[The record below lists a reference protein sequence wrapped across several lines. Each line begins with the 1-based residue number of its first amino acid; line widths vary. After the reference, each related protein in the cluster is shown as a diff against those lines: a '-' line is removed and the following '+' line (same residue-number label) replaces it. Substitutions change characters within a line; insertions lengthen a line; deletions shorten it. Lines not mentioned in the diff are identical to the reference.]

1 MFERI
6 TPEQAG
12 ISSRQVLKF
21 LSRCYRNGLTM
32 HSVLMMKGDKLFA
45 EYYWAPFHK
54 DFNHRMYSQTK
65 SYVAVA
71 IGLLEEEG
79 KLDLDTPI
87 ATFFPE
93 KIERELP
100 RYLAEQTVREML
112 TMTTCGSTAGWFRL
126 RREEPSNPVY
136 KDRTKLY
143 FATSNAN
150 RPAGTVW
157 EYDSPGSQV
166 LSNLVEKLSGMSLF
180 DYLNEKI
187 FKHLGT
193 FNNATILKTSN
204 GDSWGDSALIC
215 TSRDMMSFGRF
226 VMNYGTWEGKRLM
239 NEAYLRAATA
249 KQVSNNVGGFELY
262 NSHGYGYQIWKTE
275 QDGFSF
281 NGMGGQ
287 FTICLPAKDFI
298 FVCTGDNQG
307 YEKYQQALFSAVFE
321 EIVDYLDKPLP
332 EDVGAY
338 AELKAQTANLKLRAV
353 NGDLAS
359 PTMERI
365 NGKKY
370 VCYETPNSQKFKW
383 FSFHFYEDK
392 PCEFRY
398 ENKQGEK
405 TIYFGM
411 GENAFGKFP
420 QFGYSNDYGTE
431 RTTGGFM
438 YDCAASAAWVD
449 PSRLLMRVQIIDRYF
464 GNMFA
469 HFAFKG
475 DEVGIWMNASAEDFL
490 GEYKGRIT
498 AKMATEE

>member
-1 MFERI
+1 MFEKI

-12 ISSRQVLKF
+12 ISSRQVSRF
-21 LSRCYRNGLTM
+21 LSRCERNGLTM

-45 EYYWAPFHK
+45 EYYWSPFDK
-54 DFNHRMYSQTK
+54 DFNHRMYSETK
-65 SYVAVA
+65 SYVGVA

-79 KLDLDTPI
+79 KLDLDEKI

-100 RYLAEQTVREML
+100 KYLAEQTVREML
-112 TMTTCGSTAGWFRL
+112 TMTTCGSILGWFRL
-126 RREEPSNPVY
+126 RREDPNKELY

-143 FATSNAN
+143 FATSDSN

-166 LSNLVEKLSGMSLF
+166 LSNLVEKLSGMPLF

-193 FNNATILKTSN
+193 FKNATILKTSN

-215 TSRDMMSFGRF
+215 TSRDMMSFARF
-226 VMNYGTWEGKRLM
+226 VMNYGTWNGKRLM
-239 NEAYLRAATA
+239 NEAYLRAATT
-249 KQVSNNVGGFELY
+249 KQVSNNAYGFETY
-262 NSHGYGYQIWKTE
+262 RACGYGYQIWCVPG
-275 QDGFSF
+275 GFSF

-287 FTICLPAKDFI
+287 YTICIPEKDFI

-307 YEKYQQALFSAVFE
+307 YDNFQQVLFGAVFE
-321 EIVDYLDKPLP
+321 EIIDYLGAPLA
-332 EDVGAY
+332 EDDA
-338 AELKAQTANLKLRAV
+338 ANDMLAKQTEHLKLCSM
-353 NGDLAS
+353 NGDLSS
-359 PTMERI
+359 PLMSVI
-365 NGKKY
+365 NGKRY
-370 VCYETPNSQKFKW
+370 VCSEKVNVPKFKW
-383 FSFHFYEDK
+383 FSFHFFEDK

-398 ENKQGEK
+398 ENAQGEK

-420 QFGYSNDYGTE
+420 QFGYSNDYGTQ
-431 RTTGGFM
+431 RTTDGFM
-438 YDCAASAAWVD
+438 YDCAASAAWKD
-449 PSRLLMRVQIIDRYF
+449 PNRLLMRVQIIDRYF

-475 DEVGIWMNASAEDFL
+475 DEVAVLFSSHAEDFL

-498 AKMATEE
+498 AKQAE

>member
-1 MFERI
+1 MFEKI

-12 ISSRQVLKF
+12 ISSKQISKF

-32 HSVLMMKGDKLFA
+32 HSVLMMKGEKLFA

-65 SYVAVA
+65 SYVSVA

-100 RYLAEQTVREML
+100 RYLAAQTVREML
-112 TMTTCGSTAGWFRL
+112 TMTTCGATAGWFTVRD
-126 RREEPSNPVY
+126 P
-136 KDRTKLY
+136 DRTHLY
-143 FATSNAN
+143 FATSNSHH
-150 RPAGTVW
+150 PAGTFW
-157 EYDSPGSQV
+157 QYDSPGSQV
-166 LSNLVEKLSGMSLF
+166 LSNLVEKLSGMTLF

-193 FNNATILKTSN
+193 FQNATILKTPN

-226 VMNYGTWEGKRLM
+226 VMNYGTWNGKRLM

-249 KQVSNNVGGFELY
+249 KQVSNNVAGFELY
-262 NSHGYGYQIWKTE
+262 NSHGYGYQIWRTE
-275 QDGFSF
+275 QNGFSF
-281 NGMGGQ
+281 HGMGGQ
-287 FTICLPAKDFI
+287 FTVCLPDKDFI

-307 YEKYQQALFSAVFE
+307 YQKYQQALFSAMFE
-321 EIVDYLDKPLP
+321 EIVDYIG
-332 EDVGAY
+332 EDSIPDDPVAYGAL
-338 AELKAQTANLKLRAV
+338 ETETAALTLRSV
-353 NGDLAS
+353 NGDLTS
-359 PTMERI
+359 PTRDRI
-365 NGKKY
+365 DGKKY
-370 VCYETPNSQKFKW
+370 ICYEMPNQPKFKW
-383 FSFHFYEDK
+383 FSFHFFEDK

-398 ENKQGEK
+398 ENPQGEK

-411 GENAFGKFP
+411 GKNAFAKFP
-420 QFGYSNDYGTE
+420 QLGYSNEYGTE
-431 RTTGGFM
+431 RTTDGFM

-449 PSRLLMRVQIIDRYF
+449 PTRLLMRVQIIDRYF
-464 GNMFA
+464 GNMYA
-469 HFAFKG
+469 HFAFKD
-475 DEVGIWMNASAEDFL
+475 DEVGVWMTASAEDFL
-490 GEYKGRIT
+490 GEYKGIIT
-498 AKMATEE
+498 AKQVPEKE

>member
-1 MFERI
+1 MFEKI

-12 ISSRQVLKF
+12 ISSRQVSKF
-21 LSRCYRNGLTM
+21 LSRCHRNGLTM

-45 EYYWAPFHK
+45 ECYWAPFDK

-79 KLDLDTPI
+79 KLSLDAPV

-100 RYLAEQTVREML
+100 RFLAEQTVREML
-112 TMTTCGSTAGWFRL
+112 TMTTCGSTAGWFRM
-126 RREEPSNPVY
+126 RREEPDNPLY
-136 KDRTKLY
+136 IDRTKLY

-166 LSNLVEKLSGMSLF
+166 LCALVEKLSGMSLF

-193 FNNATILKTSN
+193 FKNATILKTSN
-204 GDSWGDSALIC
+204 GDSWGDSALVC

-226 VMNYGTWEGKRLM
+226 VMNYGMWNGKRLM

-249 KQVSNNVGGFELY
+249 KQVSNNVSGFELY
-262 NSHGYGYQIWKTE
+262 NSHGYGYQIWCTE
-275 QDGFSF
+275 QNGFAF
-281 NGMGGQ
+281 HGMGGQ
-287 FTICLPAKDFI
+287 FTICLPDKDFI

-307 YEKYQQALFSAVFE
+307 YDKYQQALFSALFE
-321 EIVDYLDKPLP
+321 EIVDYLDDTPLP
-332 EDVGAY
+332 EDPAAFEALVKG
-338 AELKAQTANLKLRAV
+338 TASLTLRAV
-353 NGDLAS
+353 NGETSVPLAK
-359 PTMERI
+359 EI
-365 NGKKY
+365 NGVRY
-370 VCYETPNSQKFKW
+370 DCYETPNLPKIKW
-383 FSFHFYEDK
+383 FSLHFYEDK

-398 ENKQGEK
+398 ENRQGEK
-405 TIYFGM
+405 TVYFGM
-411 GENAFGKFP
+411 GKNAFGKFP
-420 QFGYSNDYGTE
+420 QLGYSNDYGTV
-431 RTTGGFM
+431 RTTDGFM

-449 PSRLLMRVQIIDRYF
+449 PARLLMRVQIIDRYF

-475 DEVGIWMNASAEDFL
+475 DEVSVLFTAHAEDFL

-498 AKMATEE
+498 AKKAE

>member
-1 MFERI
+1 MFEKI

-12 ISSRQVLKF
+12 ISSRQVSKF
-21 LSRCYRNGLTM
+21 LSRCHRNGLTM

-45 EYYWAPFHK
+45 ECYWAPFDK

-79 KLDLDTPI
+79 KLSLDAPV

-100 RYLAEQTVREML
+100 RFLAEQTVREML
-112 TMTTCGSTAGWFRL
+112 TMTTCGSTAGWFRM
-126 RREEPSNPVY
+126 RREEPDNPLY
-136 KDRTKLY
+136 IDRTKLY

-166 LSNLVEKLSGMSLF
+166 LCALVEKLSGMSLF

-193 FNNATILKTSN
+193 FKNATILKTSN
-204 GDSWGDSALIC
+204 GDSWGDSALVC

-226 VMNYGTWEGKRLM
+226 VMNYGMWNGKRLM

-249 KQVSNNVGGFELY
+249 KQVSNNVSGFELY
-262 NSHGYGYQIWKTE
+262 NSHGYGYQIWRTE
-275 QDGFSF
+275 QNGFAF
-281 NGMGGQ
+281 HGMGGQ
-287 FTICLPAKDFI
+287 FTICLPDKDFI

-307 YEKYQQALFSAVFE
+307 YDKYQQALFSALFE
-321 EIVDYLDKPLP
+321 EIVDYLDDTPLP
-332 EDVGAY
+332 EDPAAFEALVKG
-338 AELKAQTANLKLRAV
+338 TASLTLRAV
-353 NGDLAS
+353 NGETSVPLAK
-359 PTMERI
+359 EI
-365 NGKKY
+365 NGVRY
-370 VCYETPNSQKFKW
+370 DCYETPNLPKIKW
-383 FSFHFYEDK
+383 FSLHFYEDK

-398 ENKQGEK
+398 ENRQGEK
-405 TIYFGM
+405 TVYFGM
-411 GENAFGKFP
+411 GKNAFGKFP
-420 QFGYSNDYGTE
+420 QLGYSNDYGTV
-431 RTTGGFM
+431 RTTDGFM

-449 PSRLLMRVQIIDRYF
+449 PARLLMRVQIIDRYF

-475 DEVGIWMNASAEDFL
+475 DEVSVLFTAHAEDFL

-498 AKMATEE
+498 AKKAE

>member
-1 MFERI
+1 MFEKI

-12 ISSRQVLKF
+12 ISSKQISKF

-54 DFNHRMYSQTK
+54 EFNHRMYSQTK

-79 KLDLDTPI
+79 KLELDTPI

-100 RYLAEQTVREML
+100 RFLAEQTVREML
-112 TMTTCGSTAGWFRL
+112 TMTTCGSTAGWFSA
-126 RREEPSNPVY
+126 RRKEPENPLY

-143 FATSNAN
+143 FATSDAN

-166 LSNLVEKLSGMSLF
+166 LCALVEKLSGMSLF

-187 FKHLGT
+187 FRHLGT
-193 FNNATILKTSN
+193 FKTATILKTPN
-204 GDSWGDSALIC
+204 GDSWGDSALLC

-239 NEAYLRAATA
+239 NEAYLRAATS
-249 KQVSNNVGGFELY
+249 KQVSNIAYGFELY
-262 NSHGYGYQIWKTE
+262 NSHGYGYQIWRTE
-275 QDGFSF
+275 QNGFAF
-281 NGMGGQ
+281 HGMGGQ
-287 FTICLPAKDFI
+287 FTICLPDKDFI

-307 YEKYQQALFSAVFE
+307 YEKYQQSLFSALFE
-321 EIVDYLDKPLP
+321 EIVDYLEESPLP
-332 EDVGAY
+332 EDPTSLA
-338 AELKAQTANLKLRAV
+338 ALEKRTESLMLRAV
-353 NGDLAS
+353 NGETSVSLMS
-359 PTMERI
+359 EI
-365 NGKKY
+365 NGVKY
-370 VCYETPNSQKFKW
+370 VCNETPNLPKIKW
-383 FSFHFYEDK
+383 FSLHFFEDQ

-398 ENKQGEK
+398 ENGQGEK
-405 TIYFGM
+405 TIYFKM

-420 QFGYSNDYGTE
+420 QLGYSNDCGTE
-431 RTTGGFM
+431 RTTDGFM

-449 PSRLLMRVQIIDRYF
+449 PTRLLMRVQIIDRYF

-475 DEVGIWMNASAEDFL
+475 DEVSVLFSSHAEDFL
-490 GEYKGRIT
+490 GEYKGRVT
-498 AKMATEE
+498 AKQAE